1 MVIKLAKEFYNKEII
16 TKAAFLFTNDYYIS
30 LDADAGYFYVSIERK
45 DGVVDPS
52 IEKEF
57 VNEAVLQ
64 AARYNIMKETKELRE
79 IIVGRALASTIL
91 NDSDTGYVD
100 DESFRAKDLLY
111 DWFDKHDTV

>member
-57 VNEAVLQ
+57 VNEMLAQSVRHLIYKQ
-64 AARYNIMKETKELRE
+64 TKGIRELLLARAMATSVITDTDNDEGNDEVDFSEDE
-79 IIVGRALASTIL
+79 IL
-91 NDSDTGYVD
+91 
-100 DESFRAKDLLY
+100 K
-111 DWFDKHDTV
+111 DWFYNND